1 MCNGNCFLQQHLMD
15 SRLVLF
21 FFFLIESSDEDDAS
35 GDEGLLDDDS
45 VSICGPKLSLS
56 PQIIKLHIF

>member
-1 MCNGNCFLQQHLMD
+1 MQWKLLSSATSNGFSSCP
-15 SRLVLF
+15 VL
-21 FFFLIESSDEDDAS
+21 FFLIESSDEDDAS